1 MPKVK
6 LARRWGPNKAG
17 STVEVSEAKAAFLQ
31 GIGWTDGAP
40 VLNEDGVR
48 PGSDGPDPI
57 ISGDPTRRR
66 IAITKP
72 ERDDSVNRAEQNERA
87 PKVRRPVAPAAGTG
101 GGPVSEGGE
110 DSARGE
116 VSSTHE
122 PVSTG
127 TKTQTGRSRKAATP
141 EKS

>member
-6 LARRWGPNKAG
+6 LARRWGSNKAG
-17 STVEVSEAKAAFLQ
+17 STVEVSQSKADFLK
-31 GIGWTDGAP
+31 GIGWT
-40 VLNEDGVR
+40 EDGPVMNADAVA
-48 PGSDGPDPI
+48 PGTDGPDPI

-66 IAITKP
+66 ISIVKL
-72 ERDDSVNRAEQNERA
+72 ERDESVNRAEQNERA
-87 PKVRRPVAPAAGTG
+87 PKVRRPVAPQVSD

-116 VSSTHE
+116 VSSSHE
-122 PVSTG
+122 TVKTD
-127 TKTQTGRSRKAATP
+127 TKTQTGRSRKASTP